1 MNYKIQAN
9 AYSENVKPILQK
21 INLAIEM
28 LKSSLTSISSEEDTS
43 LKENVVSEINNIVSK
58 LDEIANSLT
67 NNVSNLNT
75 MAEQY
80 DIEDMEARMQSNNS
94 ENETSKDIL
103 PTLPKQSSSIPTS
116 FRPFDTKGSVFIK

>member
-1 MNYKIQAN
+1 MNYKTQAN
-9 AYSENVKPILQK
+9 AYSENIKPILQK

-43 LKENVVSEINNIVSK
+43 LKENVVSEINDIISK
-58 LDEIANSLT
+58 LSEVANSLT

-80 DIEDMEARMQSNNS
+80 DFEDFELRRKKNMESNS
-94 ENETSKDIL
+94 DIIDDV
-103 PTLPKQSSSIPTS
+103 PITIKPISTKPFSPKGVS
-116 FRPFDTKGSVFIK
+116 FIK